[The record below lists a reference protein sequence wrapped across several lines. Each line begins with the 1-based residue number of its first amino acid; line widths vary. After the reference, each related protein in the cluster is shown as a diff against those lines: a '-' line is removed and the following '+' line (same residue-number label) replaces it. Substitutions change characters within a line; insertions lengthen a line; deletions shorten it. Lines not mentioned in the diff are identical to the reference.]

1 MMSDAG
7 GWLWLVID
15 VVLVGL
21 LAIGI
26 AYGIM
31 AWRHR
36 RKDPATEKA
45 RDEATRRAYEPN
57 EANRP

>member
-1 MMSDAG
+1 MALAG
-7 GWLWLVID
+7 ID
-15 VVLVGL
+15 VSGGL
-21 LAIGI
+21 LALGL

-36 RKDPATEKA
+36 RKDPATESA
-45 RDEATRRAYEPN
+45 RDAATRRAYEPN

>member
-1 MMSDAG
+1 MVSDVI
-7 GWLWLVID
+7 GWLWP
-15 VVLVGL
+15 VLFGL
-21 LAIGI
+21 LALGI

-36 RKDPATEKA
+36 RKDRATENA
-45 RDEATRRAYEPN
+45 RDAATRRAYEPN